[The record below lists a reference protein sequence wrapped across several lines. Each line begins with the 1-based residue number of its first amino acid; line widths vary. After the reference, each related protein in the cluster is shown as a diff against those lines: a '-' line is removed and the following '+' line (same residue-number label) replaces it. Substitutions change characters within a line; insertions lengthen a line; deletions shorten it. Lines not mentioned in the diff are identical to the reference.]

1 MITKKEIKESN
12 LNPDYIQELGE
23 AIAKEGQ
30 KDAMDLTYISEKA
43 GRIERF
49 IIRLKL
55 IQERGENEILGEE
68 EVKC

>member
-12 LNPDYIQELGE
+12 LNPEYIKELGE

-43 GRIERF
+43 GKIERF
-49 IIRLKL
+49 IIQLKL
-55 IQERGENEILGEE
+55 IQNRGRKKGGVKEN
-68 EVKC
+68 

>member
-1 MITKKEIKESN
+1 MITKKEIKDSN
-12 LNPDYIQELGE
+12 LNPEYIKELGE

-43 GRIERF
+43 GKIERF

-55 IQERGENEILGEE
+55 IQEKGEE
-68 EVKC
+68 EDNHVD

>member
-12 LNPDYIQELGE
+12 LNPEYIKELGE

-43 GRIERF
+43 GIIERF
-49 IIRLKL
+49 IIRLNL
-55 IQERGENEILGEE
+55 IQERDDGGVKEN
-68 EVKC
+68 

>member
-12 LNPDYIQELGE
+12 SNPDYIQELGE
-23 AIAKEGQ
+23 AIAKEGE

-43 GRIERF
+43 GKIERF

-55 IQERGENEILGEE
+55 IQERE
-68 EVKC
+68 EVEAEQDG